1 MIAPSRLLR
10 GLQHATA
17 ALAVLLPH
25 ATAQVPDLLVRT
37 DAGTARLDL
46 ETGTLRA
53 ASDDTPP
60 HLRLGSFEDQGMT
73 CRVADWPAIPS
84 PDGRAIAFLVHVD
97 QRPVRQR
104 PAQPRLALLGDDGVP
119 RLVPSRTECHTP
131 AWLPD
136 GRHLWFVQEA
146 EDGRSPPSIACYDLG
161 NGSVE
166 LVDEPSVRLQP
177 TPRLLADGHWLLLRA
192 SDDPRAEPGFDLVV
206 QDRLGQGTVR
216 QVVQRDAT
224 FVRSLGATG
233 NGLVVWFTHDQE
245 LLRYDRVQRR
255 VTHRWQRPELAP
267 GEDLR
272 FGQMLVRP
280 EADAVVLTLWRD
292 RPGVDIRFPVL
303 LQIGVPTAGLPQIRR
318 FDLEQGVLLHGFVAR
333 ASAAAALP
341 STSPEQR

>member
-1 MIAPSRLLR
+1 MLAPSRVLR
-10 GLQHATA
+10 SLRHATA
-17 ALAVLLPH
+17 ALAVLLAD

-37 DAGTARLDL
+37 DDGTARLDL

-53 ASDDTPP
+53 APDDTPR
-60 HLRLGSFEDQGMT
+60 HLRLGSFADQGAT
-73 CRVADWPAIPS
+73 CRVSDWPAIPS
-84 PDGRAIAFLVHVD
+84 PDGRTSAFLVHVG
-97 QRPVRQR
+97 QR
-104 PAQPRLALLGDDGVP
+104 PARRRLAVLGDDGVP

-131 AWLPD
+131 TWLPD
-136 GRHLWFVQEA
+136 GRRLWFVQEA

-161 NGSVE
+161 NASVE
-166 LVDEPSVRLQP
+166 RVDESRIRLQP
-177 TPRLLADGHWLLLRA
+177 TPQLLADGHWLLLRA
-192 SDDPRAEPGFDLVV
+192 STGQEAQPGFDLVV

-255 VTHRWQRPELAP
+255 VTHRWQRPELLP

-303 LQIGVPTAGLPQIRR
+303 LQIDMPTEGLPQIRR
-318 FDLEQGVLLHGFVAR
+318 FDLEQGVLLLGFVAR
-333 ASAAAALP
+333 ASATPALP